1 MPAKFYVV
9 KAGRKPGIYHSW
21 DECLTQVRGF
31 KGAAFKSF
39 PLLDEAKAWL
49 NGADTTSSN
58 PSSTSNEPTKF
69 YGVHKG
75 HKPGVYTS
83 WADAQNTI
91 ADFKGAVYKSF
102 KTREEAQSFFKNGP
116 QPKRASEE
124 LSQPSPPTKKQKK
137 ETEEH
142 EDLVEYSAGEGPLPA
157 GAEDGFDPRITL
169 NALTGKVEYKEP
181 TTKWQAVNLQDDK
194 PVIIYTDG
202 SSLGNG
208 AHGAVAGVGVYFGPK
223 DKRNLSE
230 PLSGT
235 RQTNQRAELT
245 AIQRALEV
253 APRNRP
259 VTIYTDSNYSIKCVT
274 EWFVKWRANGWLNAS
289 KKPVENKDLIEKIL
303 TLIEQRKNMSQ
314 EISSINKVE
323 FVWVKGHATNE
334 GNIAADELAVAGARE
349 AREIISNPDFE
360 EP

>member
-1 MPAKFYVV
+1 
-9 KAGRKPGIYHSW
+9 
-21 DECLTQVRGF
+21 
-31 KGAAFKSF
+31 
-39 PLLDEAKAWL
+39 
-49 NGADTTSSN
+49 
-58 PSSTSNEPTKF
+58 
-69 YGVHKG
+69 VHKG

-91 ADFKGAVYKSF
+91 ADYKGAVYKSF
-102 KTREEAQSFFKNGP
+102 KTREEAQSFFKNGHP
-116 QPKRASEE
+116 PKRVSEE
-124 LSQPSPPTKKQKK
+124 PSQPSPPAKKQKRDAD
-137 ETEEH
+137 EP
-142 EDLVEYSAGEGPLPA
+142 EDLVEYNAGEGPLPA

-169 NALTGKVEYKEP
+169 NPLTGKVDYKDP
-181 TTKWQAVNLQDDK
+181 TTKWQAVNLRDDK
-194 PVIIYTDG
+194 PVTIYTDG

-223 DKRNLSE
+223 DKRYGNHPLALMSSGANIGARNLSE

-245 AIQRALEV
+245 AIQRALEI

-259 VTIYTDSNYSIKCVT
+259 VTICTDSNYSIKCVT
-274 EWFVKWRANGWLNAS
+274 EWFVKWRANGWLNAAR
-289 KKPVENKDLIEKIL
+289 KPVENKDLIEKIL
-303 TLIEQRKNMSQ
+303 ALIDQRKNMSQ

-349 AREIISNPDFE
+349 AREMITNPDFE

>member
-1 MPAKFYVV
+1 
-9 KAGRKPGIYHSW
+9 
-21 DECLTQVRGF
+21 
-31 KGAAFKSF
+31 
-39 PLLDEAKAWL
+39 
-49 NGADTTSSN
+49 
-58 PSSTSNEPTKF
+58 
-69 YGVHKG
+69 VHKG

-91 ADFKGAVYKSF
+91 ADYKGAVYKSF
-102 KTREEAQSFFKNGP
+102 KTREEAQSFFKNGHP
-116 QPKRASEE
+116 PKRVSEE
-124 LSQPSPPTKKQKK
+124 PSQPSPPAKKQKRDAD
-137 ETEEH
+137 EP
-142 EDLVEYSAGEGPLPA
+142 EDLVEYNAGEGPLPA

-169 NALTGKVEYKEP
+169 NPLTGKVEYKDP
-181 TTKWQAVNLQDDK
+181 TTKWQAVNLRDDK
-194 PVIIYTDG
+194 PVTIYTDG

-223 DKRNLSE
+223 DKRYGNHPLALMSSGANIGARNLSE

-245 AIQRALEV
+245 AIQRALEI

-274 EWFVKWRANGWLNAS
+274 EWFVKWRANGWLNAAR
-289 KKPVENKDLIEKIL
+289 KPVENKDLIEKIL
-303 TLIEQRKNMSQ
+303 ALIDQRKNMSQ

-349 AREIISNPDFE
+349 AREMITNPDFE

>member
-1 MPAKFYVV
+1 
-9 KAGRKPGIYHSW
+9 
-21 DECLTQVRGF
+21 
-31 KGAAFKSF
+31 
-39 PLLDEAKAWL
+39 
-49 NGADTTSSN
+49 
-58 PSSTSNEPTKF
+58 
-69 YGVHKG
+69 
-75 HKPGVYTS
+75 
-83 WADAQNTI
+83 
-91 ADFKGAVYKSF
+91 
-102 KTREEAQSFFKNGP
+102 REEAQSFFKNGP
-116 QPKRASEE
+116 QPKRTSEE

-157 GAEDGFDPRITL
+157 GAEDGFDPRIAL
-169 NALTGKVEYKEP
+169 NPLTGKVEYKEP

-245 AIQRALEV
+245 AIQRALEI

-289 KKPVENKDLIEKIL
+289 KKP
-303 TLIEQRKNMSQ
+303 
-314 EISSINKVE
+314 
-323 FVWVKGHATNE
+323 
-334 GNIAADELAVAGARE
+334 
-349 AREIISNPDFE
+349 
-360 EP
+360 

>member
-1 MPAKFYVV
+1 
-9 KAGRKPGIYHSW
+9 
-21 DECLTQVRGF
+21 
-31 KGAAFKSF
+31 
-39 PLLDEAKAWL
+39 
-49 NGADTTSSN
+49 
-58 PSSTSNEPTKF
+58 
-69 YGVHKG
+69 VHKG

-91 ADFKGAVYKSF
+91 ADYKGAVYKSF
-102 KTREEAQSFFKNGP
+102 KTREEAQSFFKNGHP
-116 QPKRASEE
+116 PKRVSEE
-124 LSQPSPPTKKQKK
+124 PSQPSPPAKKQKRDAD
-137 ETEEH
+137 EP
-142 EDLVEYSAGEGPLPA
+142 EDLVEYNAGEGPLPA

-169 NALTGKVEYKEP
+169 NPLTGKVEYKDP
-181 TTKWQAVNLQDDK
+181 TTKWQAVNLRDDK
-194 PVIIYTDG
+194 PVTIYTDG

-223 DKRNLSE
+223 DKRYGNHPLALMSSGANIGARNLSE

-245 AIQRALEV
+245 AIQRALEI

-259 VTIYTDSNYSIKCVT
+259 VTICTDSNYSIKCVT
-274 EWFVKWRANGWLNAS
+274 EWFVKWRANGWLNAAR
-289 KKPVENKDLIEKIL
+289 KPVENKDLIEKIL
-303 TLIEQRKNMSQ
+303 ALIDQRKNMSQ

-349 AREIISNPDFE
+349 AREMITNPDFE

>member
-1 MPAKFYVV
+1 M
-9 KAGRKPGIYHSW
+9 
-21 DECLTQVRGF
+21 
-31 KGAAFKSF
+31 
-39 PLLDEAKAWL
+39 
-49 NGADTTSSN
+49 
-58 PSSTSNEPTKF
+58 
-69 YGVHKG
+69 HKG

-116 QPKRASEE
+116 QPKRAPEE
-124 LSQPSPPTKKQKK
+124 PSQPSPPTKKQKK

-169 NALTGKVEYKEP
+169 NPLTGKVEYKEP

-223 DKRNLSE
+223 DKRYDMH
-230 PLSGT
+230 P
-235 RQTNQRAELT
+235 
-245 AIQRALEV
+245 
-253 APRNRP
+253 
-259 VTIYTDSNYSIKCVT
+259 
-274 EWFVKWRANGWLNAS
+274 
-289 KKPVENKDLIEKIL
+289 
-303 TLIEQRKNMSQ
+303 
-314 EISSINKVE
+314 
-323 FVWVKGHATNE
+323 
-334 GNIAADELAVAGARE
+334 
-349 AREIISNPDFE
+349 
-360 EP
+360 

>member
-1 MPAKFYVV
+1 M
-9 KAGRKPGIYHSW
+9 
-21 DECLTQVRGF
+21 
-31 KGAAFKSF
+31 
-39 PLLDEAKAWL
+39 
-49 NGADTTSSN
+49 
-58 PSSTSNEPTKF
+58 
-69 YGVHKG
+69 HKG

-83 WADAQNTI
+83 WTDAQNTI

-102 KTREEAQSFFKNGP
+102 KTREEAHTFFKNGHP
-116 QPKRASEE
+116 PKRASEE
-124 LSQPSPPTKKQKK
+124 PSQPSPPAKKQKK
-137 ETEEH
+137 DTDELG
-142 EDLVEYSAGEGPLPA
+142 DLIEYNAGEGPLPA

-169 NALTGKVEYKEP
+169 NPLTGKVEYKEP

-194 PVIIYTDG
+194 PIIIYTDG

-223 DKRNLSE
+223 DKRYANHLPLALSLPSTNMVYSNLSE

-245 AIQRALEV
+245 AIQRALEI

-303 TLIEQRKNMSQ
+303 TLIEQRRNMSQ

-349 AREIISNPDFE
+349 AREMIANPDFE

>member
-9 KAGRKPGIYHSW
+9 KAGRKPGIYNSW
-21 DECLTQVRGF
+21 DECLAQVRGY
-31 KGAAFKSF
+31 KGATFKSF
-39 PLLDEAKAWL
+39 PQLNEAQAWL
-49 NGADTTSSN
+49 NGSDPPSTSSSTV
-58 PSSTSNEPTKF
+58 SSKPGKF

-75 HKPGVYTS
+75 HKPGVYTL

-102 KTREEAQSFFKNGP
+102 KTQAEAEVFSRDGHAQ
-116 QPKRASEE
+116 KRPSEE
-124 LSQPSPPTKKQKK
+124 PSQTTPPAKKQKQD
-137 ETEEH
+137 TDDL
-142 EDLVEYSAGEGPLPA
+142 EDLVEHAAGEGPLPE

-169 NALTGKVEYKEP
+169 NPVTGKIEYKEA

-194 PVIIYTDG
+194 PVVIYTDG

-208 AHGAVAGVGVYFGPK
+208 AHGAVAGVGVYFGPQ
-223 DKRNLSE
+223 DRRNLSE

-245 AIQRALEV
+245 AIQRALEI

-274 EWFVKWRANGWLNAS
+274 EWFVKWKANGWLNAAR
-289 KKPVENKDLIEKIL
+289 KPVENKDLIEKIL
-303 TLIEQRKNMSQ
+303 NLIEQRKNMSQ
-314 EISSINKVE
+314 EISNKVE

-349 AREIISNPDFE
+349 AREILANPDIE